1 MSQLIVSMGK
11 TSHLIAEV
19 VGFLNYQQYTLYCN
33 HKNFEAL
40 QAEIDENQLKPV
52 TSITMICTEDS
63 FTTSKQEVENW
74 LTAQNLN
81 IELQFHKLNQLTD
94 ILSQN
99 DARMMRNLIYSIVY
113 KVYKMGNTQ
122 DLYLCLSSG
131 RKTMSSDIQ
140 QAAYLFGC
148 KAMIHILAEG
158 IVEFDLTAN
167 PKNIEPAVI
176 NKINPV
182 LYQKDIP
189 AGKLAE
195 LMEDNEVKLPKAE
208 ITDNI
213 YSYNDEDTSFLD
225 LVEKLQTQQDNLT
238 INYYNKLRYSEPA
251 SNFQILH
258 LLNPDKI
265 NELKKKYINGIDNS
279 KQDLRWLYNLPKTD
293 LHCHLG
299 GFADTKGL
307 IKIATANA
315 KYLGNSLKEKELERR
330 IIAFIQKKNL
340 NELRA
345 TWKAINMQENKLRCL
360 DSSLYLLCFENNEN
374 LLEQVIWGDMLQEE
388 NFIAI
393 GLNSYEE
400 IGDFQGSTILQTEE
414 ALREICK
421 QLKDDAKKNNLLYKE
436 LRCSPCNYTNNLK
449 ANEVVE
455 ILYDE
460 LKDAECIF
468 RLIIIGSRHKS
479 PKILKEHIN
488 LCKELKE
495 QSGKISDFICGFDL
509 AGTEEQEMQE
519 TLSLRETILPLLEN
533 CLRITIHSGETT
545 SVQNMWNAVY
555 NLNADRIGHG
565 LYLQDDEN
573 LMEKLKDKRT
583 AIELCPSSNFQINRY
598 RDYSINSTSKMSIYP
613 LRQYLQKGIK
623 VCICSDDPGISRTD
637 ISKEYWKAAK
647 MTEGGLSK
655 WEILTLIRNGFVS
668 SFQSKEQKQELIKKA
683 EQKIMQLV

>member
-1 MSQLIVSMGK
+1 MYSDFAFLYALERTPSGYAFLRASVTAVG
-11 TSHLIAEV
+11 TSS
-19 VGFLNYQQYTLYCN
+19 
-33 HKNFEAL
+33 NF
-40 QAEIDENQLKPV
+40 ISV
-52 TSITMICTEDS
+52 YSSCTEMV
-63 FTTSKQEVENW
+63 FTIVFVTGAVE
-74 LTAQNLN
+74 A
-81 IELQFHKLNQLTD
+81 
-94 ILSQN
+94 
-99 DARMMRNLIYSIVY
+99 
-113 KVYKMGNTQ
+113 
-122 DLYLCLSSG
+122 
-131 RKTMSSDIQ
+131 
-140 QAAYLFGC
+140 
-148 KAMIHILAEG
+148 
-158 IVEFDLTAN
+158 
-167 PKNIEPAVI
+167 
-176 NKINPV
+176 
-182 LYQKDIP
+182 
-189 AGKLAE
+189 
-195 LMEDNEVKLPKAE
+195 NEVKLPKAE

-225 LVEKLQTQQDNLT
+225 LVEKLQAQQDNLT

-315 KYLGNSLKEKELERR
+315 KYLGNSLKEKELERE
-330 IIAFIQKKNL
+330 ITASIQKKNL

-345 TWKAINMQENKLRCL
+345 TWKAINMQENNLRCL

-393 GLNSYEE
+393 GLNRYEE
-400 IGDFQGSTILQTEE
+400 IGDFQGSTLLQTEE

-449 ANEVVE
+449 ATEVVE

-460 LKDAECIF
+460 LKDAECVF

-479 PKILKEHIN
+479 PKILNEHIN
-488 LCKELKE
+488 LCKELKG
-495 QSGKISDFICGFDL
+495 QNGKISDFICGFDL
-509 AGTEEQEMQE
+509 AGPEMGE
-519 TLSLRETILPLLEN
+519 TISLREKILPLLED

-545 SVQNMWNAVY
+545 SVKNMWNTVY

-583 AIELCPSSNFQINRY
+583 AIELCPSSNFQIKGY
-598 RDYSINSTSKMSIYP
+598 RDYSINSTSKMCIYP
-613 LRQYLQKGIK
+613 LKQYLQKGIK

-637 ISKEYWKAAK
+637 ISKEYLKAAK

-655 WEILTLIRNGFVS
+655 WEILTLIRNSFVS
-668 SFQSKEQKQELIKKA
+668 SFQNKEQKQELSKKA

>member
-1 MSQLIVSMGK
+1 M
-11 TSHLIAEV
+11 
-19 VGFLNYQQYTLYCN
+19 
-33 HKNFEAL
+33 
-40 QAEIDENQLKPV
+40 
-52 TSITMICTEDS
+52 
-63 FTTSKQEVENW
+63 
-74 LTAQNLN
+74 
-81 IELQFHKLNQLTD
+81 
-94 ILSQN
+94 
-99 DARMMRNLIYSIVY
+99 
-113 KVYKMGNTQ
+113 
-122 DLYLCLSSG
+122 
-131 RKTMSSDIQ
+131 
-140 QAAYLFGC
+140 
-148 KAMIHILAEG
+148 
-158 IVEFDLTAN
+158 
-167 PKNIEPAVI
+167 
-176 NKINPV
+176 
-182 LYQKDIP
+182 
-189 AGKLAE
+189 
-195 LMEDNEVKLPKAE
+195 
-208 ITDNI
+208 
-213 YSYNDEDTSFLD
+213 
-225 LVEKLQTQQDNLT
+225 
-238 INYYNKLRYSEPA
+238 
-251 SNFQILH
+251 
-258 LLNPDKI
+258 
-265 NELKKKYINGIDNS
+265 
-279 KQDLRWLYNLPKTD
+279 
-293 LHCHLG
+293 
-299 GFADTKGL
+299 
-307 IKIATANA
+307 
-315 KYLGNSLKEKELERR
+315 
-330 IIAFIQKKNL
+330 
-340 NELRA
+340 
-345 TWKAINMQENKLRCL
+345 
-360 DSSLYLLCFENNEN
+360 
-374 LLEQVIWGDMLQEE
+374 
-388 NFIAI
+388 
-393 GLNSYEE
+393 
-400 IGDFQGSTILQTEE
+400 
-414 ALREICK
+414 
-421 QLKDDAKKNNLLYKE
+421 KDDTKKNNLLYKE

-583 AIELCPSSNFQINRY
+583 AIELCPSSNFQIKGY

-613 LRQYLQKGIK
+613 LKQYLQKGIK